1 MKGGNLMNWAA
12 CIWVALA
19 IVFLIVEAACPIHL
33 VSIWFVAGSLVAM
46 IAAMLHWALW
56 LQITLFVL
64 VSGILLATLWPLV
77 RKYLNPKVE
86 KTNVDAVI
94 GSTGLVTVAIDN
106 LTATGQ
112 VKLGAME
119 WTARSTTG
127 EALAAGTVVRVD
139 NIEGVKVYVSPA
151 EIPANV

>member
-1 MKGGNLMNWAA
+1 MNWAA

-19 IVFLIVEAACPIHL
+19 VIFLIVEACCPIHL

-64 VSGILLATLWPLV
+64 VSGALLAALWPVV

-86 KTNVDAVI
+86 KTNVDAII

-119 WTARSTTG
+119 WTARSTDG
-127 EALAAGTVVRVD
+127 KAIAVGTVVRVD

-151 EIPANV
+151 EVPANT

>member
-1 MKGGNLMNWAA
+1 MNWAA
-12 CIWVALA
+12 CIWVELA
-19 IVFLIVEAACPIHL
+19 VIFLIVEAACPIHL
-33 VSIWFVAGSLVAM
+33 VSIWFVAGALVAM
-46 IAAMLHWALW
+46 IAAMLHWGLW

-64 VSGILLATLWPLV
+64 VSGVLLAMLWPVV

-86 KTNVDAVI
+86 KTNVDAII

-119 WTARSTTG
+119 WTARSINGDTIP
-127 EALAAGTVVRVD
+127 AGTVVRVD
-139 NIEGVKVYVSPA
+139 HIEGVKVYVSPA
-151 EIPANV
+151 EVPAHV

>member
-1 MKGGNLMNWAA
+1 MELTVWIWAG
-12 CIWVALA
+12 LA
-19 IVFLIVEAACPIHL
+19 VLFLIVEAACPLHL
-33 VSIWFVAGSLVAM
+33 VSIWFVVGSVVAL

-56 LQITLFVL
+56 VQITLFVL
-64 VSGILLATLWPLV
+64 VSGALLATLWPLV

-106 LTATGQ
+106 LTAAGQ

-119 WTARSTTG
+119 WTARSTSG
-127 EALAAGTVVRVD
+127 EKIPAGTVVRVD
-139 NIEGVKVYVSPA
+139 NIEGVKVFVSPA
-151 EIPANV
+151 EIPAKV